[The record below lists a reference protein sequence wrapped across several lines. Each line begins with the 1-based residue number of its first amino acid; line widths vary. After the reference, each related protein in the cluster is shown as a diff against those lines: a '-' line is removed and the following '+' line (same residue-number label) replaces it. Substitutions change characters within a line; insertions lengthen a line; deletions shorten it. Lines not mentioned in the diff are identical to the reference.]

1 MYMTSNKKENATT
14 DQNHVQLVTG
24 VANSVLFWLT
34 LIYRF
39 RYNSS

>member
-1 MYMTSNKKENATT
+1 MYMTSNKRENTTT

-24 VANSVLFWLT
+24 VANSVLFWLN

-39 RYNSS
+39 RYSCS